1 MASFCFGNLF
11 TSETAKQ
18 KEAICTFLNSSHVK
32 QSPLDSISE
41 VVDVSWIRSAAYA
54 FVGSL
59 SASLS
64 FRAALP
70 EALSLA
76 PGLLA
81 AAIRIKVVAP
91 LSYLPGVF
99 IIIMPLLFVPMI
111 WSFCIVVIQSF
122 SDLRLLVGVTSLVL
136 SQSTYMW
143 LGVRWN
149 VASPMSRQNAEIFA
163 HTVKRYER

>member
-18 KEAICTFLNSSHVK
+18 KEAICTFLNASQVK

-70 EALSLA
+70 EALSVA
-76 PGLLA
+76 PGLLF

-91 LSYLPGVF
+91 QSYLPGIF
-99 IIIMPLLFVPMI
+99 IIVMPLLYVPMV
-111 WSFCIVVIQSF
+111 WSFCIFIVHIVG
-122 SDLRLLVGVTSLVL
+122 DPVLLVGIAVLVL
-136 SQSTYMW
+136 SPLVFII
-143 LGVRWN
+143 LGLSWHV
-149 VASPMSRQNAEIFA
+149 VSPMTRN
-163 HTVKRYER
+163 